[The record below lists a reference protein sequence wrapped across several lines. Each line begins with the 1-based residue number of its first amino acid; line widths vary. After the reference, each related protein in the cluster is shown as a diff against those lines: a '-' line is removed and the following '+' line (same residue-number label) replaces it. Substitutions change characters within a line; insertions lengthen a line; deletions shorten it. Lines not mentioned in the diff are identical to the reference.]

1 MSLERII
8 LSWLLIPVVT
18 PCLSGGAM
26 IRGRDFSLVT
36 TVWAQSAS
44 SESPEG
50 TLRRENERLR
60 ATVERLRADLTMRD
74 GQLEQQRQQ
83 AQALSRQMDAVRR
96 ERNVAERER
105 HQARLRAYSLASELE
120 RQAARLKAEE
130 QDLAQRKT
138 AIDGEVKKSQTRIQD
153 LEQQLV
159 AERKR
164 SSESAPSRSD
174 PVSTT
179 SRPEVAAPSN
189 PSSRTTES
197 GAAPSAR
204 ATKRSEA
211 TRVADLERELDIER
225 EQRATLEQEVQ
236 RLAAE
241 SNAQQQ
247 LEELNRSLQ
256 GARAQVLV
264 LSNHLADERRER
276 ESLEVALVQIRKAA
290 GVQGNSND
298 PASWKRLVE
307 VMESR
312 RAEADRLAAEL
323 RAANEA
329 IVRLKGE
336 IEAHGSSEEA
346 GRMLAALEAENQ
358 KLRAAVSAA
367 EEANRSLRGKA
378 DLAERLAEML
388 YSGSGQ

>member
-1 MSLERII
+1 MSLERVIF
-8 LSWLLIPVVT
+8 SWLLIPAVT
-18 PCLSGGAM
+18 SFLSGAM
-26 IRGRDFSLVT
+26 LRGQNFSLVT
-36 TVWAQSAS
+36 AVWAQPGSP
-44 SESPEG
+44 ESPEG
-50 TLRRENERLR
+50 SLRRENERLR
-60 ATVERLRADLTMRD
+60 ATVERLRADVTKRD
-74 GQLEQQRQQ
+74 RQLEQERQQ
-83 AQALSRQMDAVRR
+83 TQALSRQMDAIRR

-105 HQARLRAYSLASELE
+105 HQARLRAYSLAGDLE
-120 RQAARLKAEE
+120 RLGEKLKTEE
-130 QDLAQRKT
+130 QDLAKRKT
-138 AIDGEVKKSQTRIQD
+138 AIDDEVKKNQARIQD

-159 AERKR
+159 AEHKR
-164 SSESAPSRSD
+164 S
-174 PVSTT
+174 
-179 SRPEVAAPSN
+179 PEPAAPRAD
-189 PSSRTTES
+189 PSPATSKPEAPPSPHPSIQAIESDSGPSVRSTE
-197 GAAPSAR
+197 
-204 ATKRSEA
+204 RSE
-211 TRVADLERELDIER
+211 THRVADLERELDVER

-264 LSNHLADERRER
+264 LSNRLADERRER
-276 ESLEVALVQIRKAA
+276 ESLEVALAQIRKAA

-298 PASWKRLVE
+298 HASWKRLVE

-312 RAEADRLAAEL
+312 RAEADRLSAEL

-367 EEANRSLRGKA
+367 EAANQSLRGKA
-378 DLAERLAEML
+378 ELAERLAEML
-388 YSGSGQ
+388 YSGSDR